1 MLISRISVIAISLL
15 LAACV
20 APAKDSAMPTSDET
34 AMAKNM
40 ANVHMGHVT
49 DSWGDTPDEMGLLP
63 TAIAEAEIAVQHAG
77 FATDQLDNLEWM
89 QTHAK
94 HVLHA
99 VDPNAIAEG
108 PGLGYG
114 VKNAAGG
121 VAKHVGFAA
130 ESDAATENV
139 KLHAV
144 HVATSANNTVARV
157 DEIVQYVAQV
167 LAAST
172 AAEAA
177 PAAKQ
182 MLRHARQLLDGR
194 DANGDGNVSWKQD
207 EGGLRASEKHM
218 GFMRAGENL

>member
-1 MLISRISVIAISLL
+1 MSNRKHRTVAAAIVC
-15 LAACV
+15 A
-20 APAKDSAMPTSDET
+20 
-34 AMAKNM
+34 AMAFGGANVALAQNM
-40 ANVHMGHVT
+40 AHAHMGHVA
-49 DSWGDTPDEMGLLP
+49 DSWGDTPNEMGLLP

-77 FATDQLDNLEWM
+77 FAADQLDNLEWM
-89 QTHAK
+89 KTHAK

-99 VDPNAIAEG
+99 VDASAIEAG

-114 VKNAAGG
+114 VKNAATG
-121 VAKHVGFAA
+121 VAKHIGFAA
-130 ESDAATENV
+130 ESDEATENV

-157 DEIVQYVAQV
+157 DEIVQYVGQV

-177 PAAKQ
+177 PAANE
-182 MLRHARQLLDGR
+182 MLRHAKQLLDGR

-207 EGGLRASEKHM
+207 EGGLKASEKHM

>member
-1 MLISRISVIAISLL
+1 MLIQRISVIAISLL
-15 LAACV
+15 LASCATPTQDSAAPMSEEI
-20 APAKDSAMPTSDET
+20 APAHA
-34 AMAKNM
+34 
-40 ANVHMGHVT
+40 HMGHVT

-63 TAIAEAEIAVQHAG
+63 TAIAEAEIAVTHAG
-77 FATDQLDNLEWM
+77 FAADQLDNLEWM
-89 QTHAK
+89 KTHAK

-99 VDPNAIAEG
+99 VDASAIEAG

-114 VKNAAGG
+114 VKNAASG
-121 VAKHVGFAA
+121 VAKHIGFAA
-130 ESDAATENV
+130 GSDAATENV